1 MNEELETMMKK
12 IDLEFQ
18 EYLNNKNDINIL
30 SELELDLTKMK
41 MMVGIE
47 RFDELNAYRRMLN
60 RTTLLL
66 DEKLNGGNKKND

>member
-12 IDLEFQ
+12 IDQEFQ

-47 RFDELNAYRRMLN
+47 RFNELNAYRRMLN

-66 DEKLNGGNKKND
+66 DEKLNGGNK

>member
-12 IDLEFQ
+12 IDREFQ
-18 EYLNNKNDINIL
+18 EYLTNKNDINIL

-47 RFDELNAYRRMLN
+47 RFDELNAYRRMLT
-60 RTTLLL
+60 RTSLLL
-66 DEKLNGGNKKND
+66 DEKLNGGNK

>member
-1 MNEELETMMKK
+1 MNEELETIMKK
-12 IDLEFQ
+12 IDREFQ
-18 EYLNNKNDINIL
+18 EYLTNKNDINIL

-66 DEKLNGGNKKND
+66 DEKLNGGNK

>member
-60 RTTLLL
+60 RTSLLL
-66 DEKLNGGNKKND
+66 DEKLNGGNK

>member
-18 EYLNNKNDINIL
+18 EYLANKNDINIL

-60 RTTLLL
+60 RTTMLL
-66 DEKLNGGNKKND
+66 DEKLNGGNK

>member
-12 IDLEFQ
+12 IDQEFQ
-18 EYLNNKNDINIL
+18 EYLTNKNDINIL

-47 RFDELNAYRRMLN
+47 RFDQLNAYRRMLN
-60 RTTLLL
+60 RTSILL
-66 DEKLNGGNKKND
+66 DEKLNGGNK

>member
-12 IDLEFQ
+12 IDREFQ
-18 EYLNNKNDINIL
+18 EYLTNKNDINIL

-66 DEKLNGGNKKND
+66 DEKLNGGNK